1 MKEAMADIGPTAL
14 TSVLSLVALFALTKL
29 MGCKQVS
36 QLTLF
41 DYIIGITIG
50 SIAAELATELE
61 EPVQPLTA
69 LIIYGLVAFGISE
82 LATKSVRARSFI
94 NGKPLVLLDAG
105 QIYRKNLRKA
115 RLDLNEFLTQCR
127 AAGYFD
133 LSQVQTALMEHNGSV
148 SFLPKEPHRPA
159 TPSDMDLRPKQSQ
172 VQTPFVMDGKLHSR
186 GGKGGDLGPQGADEA
201 GLSGRERGVSRP
213 MGWGYKADRVSHGDR
228 KASLLTRRVRTLYRD
243 SAARRWWIKC
253 LPAESARR
261 RKEPALHH

>member
-1 MKEAMADIGPTAL
+1 M
-14 TSVLSLVALFALTKL
+14 LSLVALFALTKL

-61 EPVQPLTA
+61 EPLQPLTA

-82 LATKSVRARSFI
+82 LATKSVRARNFI

-105 QIYRKNLRKA
+105 QIYRQNLRKA

-148 SFLPKEPHRPA
+148 SFLPKEPYRPA
-159 TPSDMDLRPKQSQ
+159 TPSDMDLKPKQSH
-172 VQTPFVMDGKLHSR
+172 VQIPFVIDGKLLP
-186 GGKGGDLGPQGADEA
+186 KNLTEA
-201 GLSGRERGVSRP
+201 GKEETWVRRELMKQG
-213 MGWGYKADRVSHGDR
+213 
-228 KASLLTRRVRTLYRD
+228 YRD
-243 SAARRWWIKC
+243 
-253 LPAESARR
+253 ESEAFL
-261 RKEPALHH
+261 ALWDGETKLIVFPMETGKTPS

>member
-172 VQTPFVMDGKLHSR
+172 VQTPFVMDGKL
-186 GGKGGDLGPQGADEA
+186 LPENIAEA
-201 GLSGRERGVSRP
+201 GKEETWVRRELMKQG
-213 MGWGYKADRVSHGDR
+213 
-228 KASLLTRRVRTLYRD
+228 YRD
-243 SAARRWWIKC
+243 ESEVFLALWDGDTKLIVFPMETGK
-253 LPAESARR
+253 LPS
-261 RKEPALHH
+261 

>member
-1 MKEAMADIGPTAL
+1 MKEAMADIGPTVL
-14 TSVLSLVALFALTKL
+14 TSMLSLVALFALTKL

-61 EPVQPLTA
+61 EPLQPLTA

-82 LATKSVRARSFI
+82 LATKSVRARNFI

-105 QIYRKNLRKA
+105 QIYRQNLRKA

-148 SFLPKEPHRPA
+148 SFLPKEPYRPA
-159 TPSDMDLRPKQSQ
+159 TPSDMDLKPKQSH
-172 VQTPFVMDGKLHSR
+172 VQIPFVIDGKLLP
-186 GGKGGDLGPQGADEA
+186 KNLTEA
-201 GLSGRERGVSRP
+201 GKEETWVRRELMKQG
-213 MGWGYKADRVSHGDR
+213 
-228 KASLLTRRVRTLYRD
+228 YRD
-243 SAARRWWIKC
+243 
-253 LPAESARR
+253 ESEAFL
-261 RKEPALHH
+261 ALWDGETKLIVFPMETGKTPS

>member
-1 MKEAMADIGPTAL
+1 MKEAMADIGPTVL
-14 TSVLSLVALFALTKL
+14 TSMLSLVALFALTKL

-61 EPVQPLTA
+61 EPLQPLTA

-82 LATKSVRARSFI
+82 LATKSVRARNFI

-105 QIYRKNLRKA
+105 QIYRQNLRKA

-148 SFLPKEPHRPA
+148 SFLPKEPYRPA
-159 TPSDMDLRPKQSQ
+159 TPSDMDLKPKQSH
-172 VQTPFVMDGKLHSR
+172 VQIPFVIDGKLLP
-186 GGKGGDLGPQGADEA
+186 KNLTEA
-201 GLSGRERGVSRP
+201 GKEETWVRRELMKQG
-213 MGWGYKADRVSHGDR
+213 
-228 KASLLTRRVRTLYRD
+228 YRD
-243 SAARRWWIKC
+243 
-253 LPAESARR
+253 ESKAFL
-261 RKEPALHH
+261 ALWDGETKLIVFPMETGKTPS